1 MSQTPRVPAGTHG
14 DRDLR
19 RSLEGFAAEVV
30 KLATVDVVT
39 TELVRLRCASYH
51 DCHT

>member
-1 MSQTPRVPAGTHG
+1 MSRAPRVPAGTRG
-14 DRDLR
+14 DLDLQ
-19 RSLEGFAAEVV
+19 RSLDGFAAEVV
-30 KLATVDVVT
+30 RMSTVDVVT